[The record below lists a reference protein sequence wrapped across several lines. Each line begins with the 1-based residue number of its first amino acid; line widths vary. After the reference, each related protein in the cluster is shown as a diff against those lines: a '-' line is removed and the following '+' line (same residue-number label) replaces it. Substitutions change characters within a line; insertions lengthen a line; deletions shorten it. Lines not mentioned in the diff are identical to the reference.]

1 MNIIVNQKNLSQA
14 LRAVEKI
21 VSKNITL
28 PILNSILFRTD
39 NGRLR
44 LSATNLEMG
53 INYWVNAKI
62 NQEGEFAVPARIF
75 SDFVANVFDEKLSI
89 SSAKNVVLINSEG
102 YKSQILGIDS
112 KDFPIIPKSQ
122 DLVKIVAN
130 GAAIRNALLSVIES
144 ASLSE
149 SRPEISGILV
159 NISSE
164 KIEFAATDSFRL
176 AEKRVNQKNEFVKK
190 MILPRMSALEIIRLA
205 EYSEQDLEISLSDN
219 QVFVK
224 GDDFEFI
231 SRLIDGHYPEYKKII
246 PEKHIALVR
255 VDRDMLERNVRMAS
269 VFSSAIADIKL
280 IVGNDLIS
288 ILAKNSDRGE
298 VVAKVVC
305 KNDNQPFEI
314 ALNYNYLLDGLKS
327 ISSERVNIFYTG
339 EGSPLVLKGEE
350 DNDLTYV
357 IMPLRN

>member
-130 GAAIRNALLSVIES
+130 GAAIRNALLSVI
-144 ASLSE
+144 
-149 SRPEISGILV
+149 
-159 NISSE
+159 
-164 KIEFAATDSFRL
+164 
-176 AEKRVNQKNEFVKK
+176 
-190 MILPRMSALEIIRLA
+190 
-205 EYSEQDLEISLSDN
+205 
-219 QVFVK
+219 
-224 GDDFEFI
+224 
-231 SRLIDGHYPEYKKII
+231 
-246 PEKHIALVR
+246 
-255 VDRDMLERNVRMAS
+255 
-269 VFSSAIADIKL
+269 
-280 IVGNDLIS
+280 
-288 ILAKNSDRGE
+288 
-298 VVAKVVC
+298 
-305 KNDNQPFEI
+305 
-314 ALNYNYLLDGLKS
+314 
-327 ISSERVNIFYTG
+327 
-339 EGSPLVLKGEE
+339 
-350 DNDLTYV
+350 
-357 IMPLRN
+357 